1 VSEAA
6 QAVAFFDNTFEEALA
21 LTREARDYIAYQER
35 ADLAKMSPVGRLVAS
50 GESMRMT
57 ARLTQVV
64 AWLLVQKAVC
74 AGEMTRDEA
83 SDPQYRLGG
92 QVVCTK
98 TELLSKEP
106 VPERLV
112 ELLERSYQLYQR
124 VARLDAMFDQRPN

>member
-6 QAVAFFDNTFEEALA
+6 QSVAFFDNTFEEALE

-50 GESMRMT
+50 SESMRMT

-74 AGEMTRDEA
+74 IGEMTRDEA
-83 SDPQYRLGG
+83 GDPKYRLGG
-92 QVVCTK
+92 QEVCT
-98 TELLSKEP
+98 ESEP
-106 VPERLV
+106 PSREPMPERLV
-112 ELLERSYQLYQR
+112 DLLERSYQLYQR
-124 VARLDAMFDQRPN
+124 VSRLDAMFDQRPN